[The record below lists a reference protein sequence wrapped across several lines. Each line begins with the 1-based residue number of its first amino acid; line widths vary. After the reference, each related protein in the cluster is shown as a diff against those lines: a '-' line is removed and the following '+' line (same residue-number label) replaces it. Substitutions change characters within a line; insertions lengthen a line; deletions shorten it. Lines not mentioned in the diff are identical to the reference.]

1 MQWFS
6 YSLYAG
12 INDLFKVKMSLR
24 KVVDWQ
30 TLGLELGLL
39 HPTLNRIKKEQH
51 GMIDKCK
58 TKMLAA
64 WLQKEDNVSQ
74 YGVPSW
80 STLQTA
86 LRNIGENKLV
96 SEIN

>member
-1 MQWFS
+1 MQ
-6 YSLYAG
+6 
-12 INDLFKVKMSLR
+12 DLAELKEGEITKIKMSLR
-24 KVVDWQ
+24 KVLDWK

-39 HPTLNRIKKEQH
+39 YPTLDRIEVEQH

-86 LRNIGENKLV
+86 LRNIGEDKLV